1 MFVTRARLPMLV
13 GALMAVS
20 LVAAGCGSGDS
31 SPESGKSNGLQD
43 IVKSQD
49 PAVPKPSF
57 RPTGPGGATGVAGY
71 RRLSV
76 SADSGTLSAVNVTS
90 KSGPVPGA
98 MSGDKKA

>member
-20 LVAAGCGSGDS
+20 LVAAGCGTGDS
-31 SPESGKSNGLQD
+31 SPESGKSGGLQD

-49 PAVPKPSF
+49 PAVPKPAI
-57 RPTGPGGATGVAGY
+57 RTNVPKGATAVPVD

-76 SADSGTLSAVNVTS
+76 TADSGTLSAVNVTS
-90 KSGPVPGA
+90 KSGPVPGT
-98 MSGDKKA
+98 MSA